1 MRTKRDRGYIA
12 DALALA
18 SVWLMAVAALPPE
31 ARAATPPNIVVI
43 MTDDQWY
50 DSVNYMPK
58 TLSMIAASGVTF
70 TNFHVSNPICGP
82 SRSTYFTGQYS
93 HNHGV
98 ESNGGTNGGLG
109 PFDDSSTLA
118 TWLKAA
124 GYHTS
129 LIGKYLNGYGYG
141 AGATSIP
148 PGWDN
153 WHASLPD
160 TELLYDYALNQN
172 GTVVNYG
179 SDPEDFKTD
188 VLAAL
193 ALENIHARAGNG
205 PFFMSVNVS
214 APHLEY
220 PGDTQSVRAAPR
232 HEGMFA
238 GLTFPIKTSFN
249 EANVSD
255 KPLWIRNLFS
265 LNLKTRNEIAQSW
278 RDKLEGLQS
287 VDDLV
292 EAVMNALNEEGILND
307 TVVIFTSDNGVMQG
321 EHRIAGGKNRLYEEA
336 SRMPLMIRGGGFT
349 AGSVRTQVVGN
360 IDLASTI
367 TSYAGTVPTI
377 TQDGISLRPYA
388 TNANYRPNRAM
399 LLENDPLAANS
410 FNAIATKRWVYA
422 RLSTG
427 EEELYNIKTDPLQLT
442 SYHALAKQAATKA
455 ALGALL
461 DQLESCAGASCQ
473 VIYSN

>member
-1 MRTKRDRGYIA
+1 MRAKPAWGSIFQIVVLVSTWLTSTVG
-12 DALALA
+12 LA
-18 SVWLMAVAALPPE
+18 PE

-50 DSVNYMPK
+50 DSINYMPK
-58 TLSMIAASGVTF
+58 TLSLIAANGVTF

-82 SRSTYFTGQYS
+82 SRSTYLTGQYS

-98 ESNGGTNGGLG
+98 ESNGGSNGGLG

-141 AGATSIP
+141 SGATYIP

-153 WHASLPD
+153 WHSSNPD
-160 TELLYDYALNQN
+160 TELLYDYVLNQN
-172 GTVVNYG
+172 GTLVNYG
-179 SDPEDFKTD
+179 SAPADFKTD
-188 VLAAL
+188 VLAGL
-193 ALENIHARAGNG
+193 AVENIHARADAG

-214 APHLEY
+214 APHLEF

-238 GLTFPIKTSFN
+238 GLTFPIKASFN

-255 KPLWIRNLFS
+255 KPAWIRSIAL
-265 LNLKTRNEIAQSW
+265 LNAKTRADIAQSW

-292 EAVMNALNEEGILND
+292 ESVVNALNEEGILNN
-307 TVVIFTSDNGVMQG
+307 TVLIFTSDNGVFQG

-336 SRMPLMIRGGGFT
+336 SRMPLMIRGGGFA
-349 AGSVRTQVVGN
+349 AGIVRTQVVGN

-367 TSYAGTVPTI
+367 ASYAGAVPTI

-410 FNAIATKRWVYA
+410 FNAIVTKRWVYA

-427 EEELYNIKTDPLQLT
+427 EEELYNIRTDPLQLT

-455 ALGALL
+455 ALGTLL
-461 DQLESCAGASCQ
+461 NQLETCAGANCQ